1 MWPLITRTPCQI
13 LIRWVS
19 NTLKRVVVQNSV
31 RCSHLP
37 KWQTFV
43 LEWHAKRD
51 AGSAP
56 QLCWKSVIKKD
67 NPSIIEVT
75 SFWWKIIVDLILLK
89 PITRKMA
96 GTRAICANQ
105 PIRSPLSEAEIGEG
119 RIYFWKPS
127 GQSYDCKI
135 SEVFTG
141 EERERLK
148 ESRLIIV

>member
-1 MWPLITRTPCQI
+1 
-13 LIRWVS
+13 
-19 NTLKRVVVQNSV
+19 
-31 RCSHLP
+31 
-37 KWQTFV
+37 
-43 LEWHAKRD
+43 
-51 AGSAP
+51 
-56 QLCWKSVIKKD
+56 
-67 NPSIIEVT
+67 
-75 SFWWKIIVDLILLK
+75 
-89 PITRKMA
+89 MA